1 MDRLLTFIIIFY
13 YVLAPNRIAIYTT
26 IQLYYDLNIA
36 HLCQSDAGANLG
48 LSAPKKFESSR
59 SEVSPAP
66 QPPIFGYVVEL
77 VILHMMG
84 GDGVTRNQLCLRSYP
99 KSSFTASKFSQIGR
113 RQGAGT
119 GTEGAEHGSQESG
132 KSISATTFEDAIE
145 LVVVHL
151 SRARN
156 AASIF

>member
-1 MDRLLTFIIIFY
+1 MKVILPR
-13 YVLAPNRIAIYTT
+13 
-26 IQLYYDLNIA
+26 
-36 HLCQSDAGANLG
+36 
-48 LSAPKKFESSR
+48 
-59 SEVSPAP
+59 

-77 VILHMMG
+77 VILHMIG
-84 GDGVTRNQLCLRSYP
+84 GDGVSWYQLCLRKNP
-99 KSSFTASKFSQIGR
+99 ESSLTTAKFSQIGR

-132 KSISATTFEDAIE
+132 MSISATTFEDAIE